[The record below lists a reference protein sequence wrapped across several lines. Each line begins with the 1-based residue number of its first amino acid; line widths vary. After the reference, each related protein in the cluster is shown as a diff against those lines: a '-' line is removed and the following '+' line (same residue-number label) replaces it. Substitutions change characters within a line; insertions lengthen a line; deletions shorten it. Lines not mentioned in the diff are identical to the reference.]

1 MPALP
6 PRPAP
11 RDRPDALVILGSTVT
26 GLAMVRDAHRLG
38 LAPIVVDRR
47 ADIASRSRHART
59 RILAADATDAAVL
72 DTLLMLASA
81 DSAWLIATSDA
92 WLEFVAGHRA
102 ALDSA
107 FGRILHPQNTAL
119 ETCTQKAAFSEF
131 CLRNALPIPA
141 RIDARGVR
149 EGEENLP
156 WPLLVR
162 PAASFGHRAA
172 GLPKAA
178 EVANRHEAVELLNRF
193 DAAGVPVE
201 INESLL
207 GRPLV
212 QYSVG
217 AARTGEALATY
228 VAIKRRPLPHVC
240 AVGSYVQLSPQAQ
253 VEALARKALELLDYQ
268 GIAEVEILRDE
279 SSGACYLIEINARPW
294 VQYPLGPATGH
305 PLLGFML
312 DPSSAGRGQAV
323 TTGAAWINLTQDAFF
338 CFSRSVGHVRRG
350 ELSLRE
356 WLRSLA
362 RVRSCAYFDWADP
375 KPAWFALRAF
385 LGR

>member
-1 MPALP
+1 MRADPDSSVPA
-6 PRPAP
+6 
-11 RDRPDALVILGSTVT
+11 DRPNALVILGSTVT
-26 GLAMVRDAHRLG
+26 ALAMVRDAHRLG
-38 LAPIVVDRR
+38 LAPILVDRR
-47 ADIASRSRHART
+47 ADIATRSRHART
-59 RILAADATDAAVL
+59 NVLEADAADEVVL
-72 DTLLMLASA
+72 DALLRLASA
-81 DSAWLIATSDA
+81 EPAWLIATSDA
-92 WLEFVAGHRA
+92 WLTFLARNRD
-102 ALDSA
+102 ALNNA
-107 FGRILHPQNTAL
+107 FGRILHPENAAL
-119 ETCTQKAAFSEF
+119 ETCTQKVAFSEF

-228 VAIKRRPLPHVC
+228 VAIKRRPLPRVC
-240 AVGSYVQLSPQAQ
+240 AVGSYVQLSPNAE
-253 VEALARKALELLDYQ
+253 VEALACRALELLDYQ

-312 DPSSAGRGQAV
+312 DPSSRGSERAV

-350 ELSLRE
+350 EVSPAE
-356 WLRSLA
+356 WIRSLA
-362 RVRSCAYFDWADP
+362 RVRSSAYFDWRDP
-375 KPAWFALRAF
+375 RPAWFELRAF